1 MNKETE
7 SVDKERHTQWFAM
20 RFLYNDQPKIRARL
34 EQDKIETYSPMRMVV
49 YERNGRKIRRVE
61 PIIFD
66 LFFVRG
72 TRAEIDP
79 YVLSSPNFQYRYK
92 TGGKYCEPVV
102 VPDEQMNMFI
112 EAIKLTPQPLY
123 FTPDELD
130 VRKGTRIR
138 IIGGPMDGYEGILM
152 KVKGARSKRLIVEI
166 PDTIAVAV
174 EVSPDLIEVIK

>member
-1 MNKETE
+1 MNTE
-7 SVDKERHTQWFAM
+7 SERAENEKHPQWFAM

-34 EQDKIETYSPMRMVV
+34 AHDNIPTYSPMRTVV
-49 YERNGRKIRRVE
+49 EERGGRRIRRVE

-72 TRAEIDP
+72 TREEIDP
-79 YVLSSPNFQYRYK
+79 YVLNSPNFQYRYK
-92 TGGKYCEPVV
+92 TGGTYREPMV
-102 VPDEQMNMFI
+102 VPEEQMNRFI
-112 EAIKLTPQPLY
+112 EAVSMTPQPLY

-130 VRKGTRIR
+130 VGKGTRIR
-138 IIGGPMDGYEGILM
+138 IIGGPMDGYEGVLM
-152 KVKGARSKRLIVEI
+152 KVKGARSRRLIVEI